1 MIGNRLKPV
10 EALAPSGESF
20 PIVPLSREG
29 CNLRSP
35 ICDSNHSLYQQ
46 VASDSKANVDMATA
60 IRIAKSNDNHY
71 DNSNNNDNGKSF
83 AGNGKIMQLTHWTI
97 RCLRL
102 CFQSCPPEQGIL
114 LLMILIYLDFTNMIK
129 CLLYL

>member
-20 PIVPLSREG
+20 PIVPLFREG

-35 ICDSNHSLYQQ
+35 ICDHSLYQQ
-46 VASDSKANVDMATA
+46 VAGDIKANVDMATT
-60 IRIAKSNDNHY
+60 ISNDNHY
-71 DNSNNNDNGKSF
+71 DNSNDNGKSF

-114 LLMILIYLDFTNMIK
+114 LLIILIYLDFTNVIK

>member
-20 PIVPLSREG
+20 PIVPLFREG

-35 ICDSNHSLYQQ
+35 ICDHSLYQQ
-46 VASDSKANVDMATA
+46 VAGDIKANVDMATT
-60 IRIAKSNDNHY
+60 ISNDNHY
-71 DNSNNNDNGKSF
+71 DNSNDNGN
-83 AGNGKIMQLTHWTI
+83 GNGKIMQLTHWTI

-114 LLMILIYLDFTNMIK
+114 LLMILIYLDFTNVIK

>member
-1 MIGNRLKPV
+1 M
-10 EALAPSGESF
+10 
-20 PIVPLSREG
+20 
-29 CNLRSP
+29 
-35 ICDSNHSLYQQ
+35 YQQ
-46 VASDSKANVDMATA
+46 VVGDSKANVDMATA
-60 IRIAKSNDNHY
+60 IKLAISNGNHY
-71 DNSNNNDNGKSF
+71 DNSNDNGKSF

-114 LLMILIYLDFTNMIK
+114 LLMILIYLDFTNVIK